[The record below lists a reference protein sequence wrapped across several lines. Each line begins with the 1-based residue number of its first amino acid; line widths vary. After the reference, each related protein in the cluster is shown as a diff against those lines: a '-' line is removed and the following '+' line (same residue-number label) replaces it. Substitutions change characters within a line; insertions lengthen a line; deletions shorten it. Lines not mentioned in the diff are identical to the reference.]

1 MRLEMTVSDF
11 LKLASSCTKWV
22 IISDKHT
29 GNDIIAINPQ
39 IYDRRMLSDEI
50 LDQTVCCI
58 GSADEDVLEI
68 TVCMIAEKG
77 GVICEN

>member
-1 MRLEMTVSDF
+1 MTVSDF
-11 LKLASSCTKWV
+11 LKLTSSCTKWV
-22 IISDKHT
+22 RISDKHT

-58 GSADEDVLEI
+58 GSVDKDVLEI
-68 TVCMIAEKG
+68 TVCMIA
-77 GVICEN
+77 

>member
-1 MRLEMTVSDF
+1 MTVRDV
-11 LKLASSCTKWV
+11 LELASSCTKWV
-22 IISDKHT
+22 RISDKHT
-29 GNDIIAINPQ
+29 GNNIIAINPQ
-39 IYDRRMLSDEI
+39 IYDQRMLSDGI

-58 GSADEDVLEI
+58 GSVDEDVLEI